1 MISRLSLGARV
12 RLAIALAVLMTAG
25 AVAIALLWFE
35 ARIAILLSIAVC
47 LPVALW
53 VALHA
58 TKPWTDTLTALKDGV
73 ASLRDHDFSLS
84 IARRTNDELGALVD
98 AYNSLGSV
106 LRRERLDLHQRE
118 LMLDTVIQTSP
129 LALVLTNANARIV
142 FSNIAARQLLNAGRK
157 LEGLDFTDVLKQAP
171 EPLRDAIAGGADTLF
186 TVQEG
191 SEANVFHVAQ
201 RHFVLNAQEH
211 RLVLLKQL
219 TRELAA
225 QEVAVWKKVIRVIAH
240 ELNNSLAPISSL
252 ANSGLMLARTSP
264 DPAAAP
270 ADSRARASHEPGGG
284 SEARSPGG
292 TFGQP
297 SEEQRSADAAR
308 LERVFTTIADR
319 AAHLSTFIDGYA
331 RFAKLPK
338 PRLASIGWKQFVG
351 RLEGAGTFRLTAP
364 LPDGMATFDATQ
376 LEQVMINLLKNA
388 NESGSPPEAIELSV
402 RATGDGWMLEVADR
416 GTGLS
421 DDTLRD
427 ALIPFYSTKSS
438 GTGLGLTLCREIV
451 DAHGGRLSIANR
463 PGGGA
468 VVALWLPALPAAA
481 KEVSSA

>member
-1 MISRLSLGARV
+1 MIARLSLTART
-12 RLAIALAVLMTAG
+12 RIAVVLAVLATAG
-25 AVAIALLWFE
+25 GTALALVWLD
-35 ARIAILLSIAVC
+35 ARIAIPLAAVVC
-47 LPVALW
+47 LPIALW
-53 VALHA
+53 LALRA
-58 TKPWTDTLTALKDGV
+58 TRPWSYTLTALKDGV

-84 IARRTNDELGALVD
+84 IARSTNDELAELVA

-129 LALVLTNANARIV
+129 LALVLTNANGRIV
-142 FSNIAARQLLNAGRK
+142 FSNIAARQLLNSGRK
-157 LEGLDFTDVLKQAP
+157 LEGMDFTEVLVHSP
-171 EPLRDAIAGGADTLF
+171 EPLRDAIAGGTDTLF
-186 TVQEG
+186 TIQEG
-191 SEANVFHVAQ
+191 AEANVFHVSQ
-201 RHFVLNAQEH
+201 RRFVLNAQEH

-252 ANSGLMLARTSP
+252 ANSGLML
-264 DPAAAP
+264 
-270 ADSRARASHEPGGG
+270 SRA
-284 SEARSPGG
+284 
-292 TFGQP
+292 
-297 SEEQRSADAAR
+297 SEEGPGAAR

-319 AAHLSTFIDGYA
+319 AAHLATFIDGYA

-338 PRLASIGWKQFVG
+338 PRLASIEWKQFIG
-351 RLEGAGTFRLTAP
+351 RLEGATPFRLTSP
-364 LPDGMATFDATQ
+364 LPAGTAVFDATQ

-388 NESGSPPEAIELSV
+388 AESGSAPEAIELSV
-402 RATGDGWMLEVADR
+402 RAANEGWVLEVADR

-427 ALIPFYSTKSS
+427 ALVPFYSTKPS

-463 PGGGA
+463 QDGGA
-468 VVALWLPALPAAA
+468 MVALWLPALPAEA
-481 KEVSSA
+481 KGDSSA

>member
-1 MISRLSLGARV
+1 MIARLSLRARV
-12 RLAIALAVLMTAG
+12 QLAVALAVFVTAG
-25 AVAIALLWFE
+25 AVAAGLLWLE
-35 ARIAILLSIAVC
+35 ARVAILLSIAVC
-47 LPVALW
+47 VPFAAWLALR
-53 VALHA
+53 A

-84 IARRTNDELGALVD
+84 IARGTSDELGDLVE

-142 FSNIAARQLLNAGRK
+142 FSNIAARQLLNSGRK
-157 LEGLDFTDVLKQAP
+157 LEGLDFTEVLKGTP
-171 EPLRDAIAGGADTLF
+171 EPLREAIAGGADTLF

-191 SEANVFHVAQ
+191 AEANVFHVAQ

-252 ANSGLMLARTSP
+252 ANSGLMLARAGES
-264 DPAAAP
+264 AAP
-270 ADSRARASHEPGGG
+270 TPE
-284 SEARSPGG
+284 
-292 TFGQP
+292 
-297 SEEQRSADAAR
+297 AAR

-319 AAHLSTFIDGYA
+319 AAHLATFIDGYA

-338 PRLASIGWKQFVG
+338 PRLATISWKQFVG
-351 RLEGAGTFRLTAP
+351 RLEGAGVFRLTAP
-364 LPDGMATFDATQ
+364 LPDAIATFDATQ

-388 NESGSPPEAIELSV
+388 AESGSAPEGIELSV

-416 GTGLS
+416 GSGLS

-427 ALIPFYSTKSS
+427 ALVPFYSTKPS

-463 PGGGA
+463 QGGGA
-468 VVALWLPALPAAA
+468 VVALWLPSSLPAAL
-481 KEVSSA
+481 KDVSSA